1 MESLRN
7 QLNQNTI
14 QTIRQR
20 QLHVEKSYQDLQD
33 IVVNKLQNHSLNYGT
48 MYRVITI
55 GDLYV
60 KNYLTCY
67 YAESV
72 VKNYTKLGYRFADG
86 LKPSVSFPSIDELEY
101 LTNRLEKYLTSQ
113 GLKVVY
119 TSHCCIKISW
129 D

>member
-7 QLNQNTI
+7 LLNENTI

-33 IVVNKLQNHSLNYGT
+33 CVVNKLQNHSLNYGM

-55 GDLYV
+55 GNFYI
-60 KNYLTCY
+60 KNYY
-67 YAESV
+67 DQP

-86 LKPSVSFPSIDELEY
+86 LKPAVSFPSINELVY
-101 LTNRLEKYLTSQ
+101 LTKRLEKYLISQ

-119 TSHCCIKISW
+119 ISHCEIKISW